1 MFRRTLVDQSNGCGQ
16 IITDFGPRA
25 ADARSALRKV
35 EPGQRVGRR
44 ETTASCHRREK
55 RNSRAPH
62 RARSLPQAREAQ
74 RRRRPPPGPLPQL
87 EYSKRPR
94 ANQRPRSKIFD
105 ARLGVES
112 SPGP

>member
-16 IITDFGPRA
+16 NVTDFGPRA

-74 RRRRPPPGPLPQL
+74 RRRRSP
-87 EYSKRPR
+87 RPAR
-94 ANQRPRSKIFD
+94 CPSSNIRD
-105 ARLGVES
+105 ARARISALGPKSATPAQE
-112 SPGP
+112 